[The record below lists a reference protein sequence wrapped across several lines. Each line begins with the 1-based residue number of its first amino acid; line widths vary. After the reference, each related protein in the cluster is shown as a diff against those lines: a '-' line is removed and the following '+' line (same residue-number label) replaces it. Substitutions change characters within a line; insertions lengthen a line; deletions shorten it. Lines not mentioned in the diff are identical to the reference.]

1 MSLQVCYHIAPTI
14 QAKELANRLQKQ
26 FPHVPATQASVL
38 VVIGGDGT
46 LLQALHADHGENLPI
61 YGINTGSVGFLLN
74 PVDNAADLTDRI
86 AKAESFPIHPLRM
99 TGTCRDGS
107 HFTAV
112 GFNDVYLYRQTRQT
126 AHLKLTIDGKERMS
140 DLVGDGVIVATP
152 AGSTAYNAS
161 ANGPIVP
168 LNSHILA
175 LTPINPFKPRKWQG
189 ALLPAHSHIA
199 IEVLYNEDR
208 PVSATADNQ
217 EVRDVVKVDIAQ
229 DHSQTRTLLFDPDH
243 SLEERI
249 IREQFAS

>member
-1 MSLQVCYHIAPTI
+1 MRLRYHVAQTA
-14 QAKELANRLQKQ
+14 QAQALASALQKD
-26 FPHVPATQASVL
+26 FPDHVADAADIL
-38 VVIGGDGT
+38 LVIGGDGT
-46 LLQALHADHGENLPI
+46 LLQALHTNAAKHLKI
-61 YGINTGSVGFLLN
+61 YGINMGTVGFLLN
-74 PVDNAADLTDRI
+74 PAKDLDLPTRLAA
-86 AKAESFPIHPLRM
+86 AEAFAIHPLRM
-99 TGTCRDGS
+99 QGACADGTGFD
-107 HFTAV
+107 AI

-126 AHLKLTIDGKERMS
+126 AHLKLTIDGRERMS

-161 ANGPIVP
+161 AGGPIVP

-189 ALLPAHSHIA
+189 ALLPAEAKIR
-199 IEVLYNEDR
+199 IDVLGADDR

-217 EVRDVVKVDIAQ
+217 EVRDVLHVEIAQ
-229 DHSQTRTLLFDPDH
+229 DMSQTRTLLFDPDH